1 MQKRIFTTSIF
12 LIILIVFSVSINP
25 LANKSTDSAQVTANV
40 TEEKINTDYKKQTPK
55 KSNGSKNTAY
65 TEQTETQKA
74 TNYVYENNINDE
86 TLNGYKTLINTG
98 NIIAIETQLLVPDSA
113 ADTTTTDNQ
122 KKPESVSENKEKGN
136 TNLITKQ
143 AHETEYVVPT
153 NFIEAASAD
162 RPAYNKD
169 ENPITDKIITKLRKN
184 QQSNTENKKKFLSA
198 QEMQEQLFE
207 YFSRNVKF
215 HEDDK
220 IEFTFALDK
229 DMNVAEIKIRSKK
242 IHCNSFYPQKNK
254 EAIKARLDVYEI
266 INDNEKIFNKEA
278 TKAPLFATRVV
289 ADAYQ
294 TYYYGSSCACPELTY
309 TGDKIR
315 SNCTSE
321 FVSTTFIKNLY
332 NFIKN
337 SGRQYYT
344 YIPDDITESIYL
356 VRGIHTDKG
365 LTLSVNLKHPG

>member
-1 MQKRIFTTSIF
+1 MQKKIFTTSIF

-86 TLNGYKTLINTG
+86 TLNGYKTLGDIF
-98 NIIAIETQLLVPDSA
+98 IASETQPLVPDSQ
-113 ADTTTTDNQ
+113 ADTTTTANQ
-122 KKPESVSENKEKGN
+122 KKPESVSKNKEKGN

-184 QQSNTENKKKFLSA
+184 QQPNTENKKKFLSA

-215 HEDDK
+215 PEDDK